1 MKMKDTSEPC
11 SYTGLHYILKLT
23 RKFKHIYKHDLDM
36 IASQAMIGR
45 KIRSEAY

>member
-23 RKFKHIYKHDLDM
+23 RKFKHIYKHDLDI